1 LPEKVC
7 LAIKSFLKNLK
18 KEGSMSAILKVD
30 NVTMRF
36 GGVVAIDKLS
46 FEVKKGSIYGLI
58 GPNGAGK
65 TTIFNIITGNLKP
78 TKGKI
83 YLDGEDITGIK
94 PNKAVFKGVART
106 FQNIR
111 LFKSMSVLE
120 NILIGFDAAA
130 KYSYFEAIL
139 RLPRF
144 FKYEKEIK
152 QKAYELM
159 KIFNIEQFAN
169 LNASALSY
177 GNQRKVEIARA
188 LATNPKLLLLDEP
201 AAGMNPKETKEL
213 SEIIHKI
220 KKEFNLSILLI
231 EHDMKFV
238 NAMCEKLTVL
248 DYGEK
253 IFEGKPSD
261 AIVDK
266 RVIAAYLGDFTHA

>member
-1 LPEKVC
+1 
-7 LAIKSFLKNLK
+7 
-18 KEGSMSAILKVD
+18 MDAILKVD
-30 NVTMRF
+30 HVTMKF
-36 GGVVAIDKLS
+36 GGVTAIDDLS
-46 FEVKKGSIYGLI
+46 FEVPRGSIYGLI

-78 TKGKI
+78 TKGRI
-83 YLDGEDITGIK
+83 FLDGEDITGIK
-94 PNKAVFKGVART
+94 PNKAVYKGIART

-111 LFKSMSVLE
+111 LFKSMTVLD
-120 NILIGFDAAA
+120 NILIGFDSAA
-130 KYSYFEAIL
+130 KYTYFEAIL
-139 RLPRF
+139 RFPRY
-144 FKYEKEIK
+144 FKYEKIIR
-152 QKAYELM
+152 QKAYELL
-159 KIFNIEQFAN
+159 KIFNIEEFAN
-169 LNASALSY
+169 LNATALSY

-201 AAGMNPKETKEL
+201 AAGMNPKETAEL

-220 KKEFNLSILLI
+220 KKDFNLSILLI